1 MKIMA
6 LEVPGYEKVMR
17 AEDPQSGLKSIIA
30 VHDTTLGPALGGMR
44 FWPYPS
50 DKEALTDVL
59 RLAEGMTYKSAV
71 AETGLGGGKA
81 VVVADPR
88 MKKSRALLHAAGK
101 FINEFAGRY
110 ITAEDVGCTVEDLLV
125 VAEET
130 KFVTGLP
137 RERGGSGDP
146 SPFTALGVFSGLKA
160 AAEVAFKSDS
170 LAGKTVAVQ
179 GSGHVG
185 YWLCKHLFEAG
196 ARLYV
201 TDVRPERTERV
212 KKEFKAVVV
221 ELDDIFDV
229 ACDVFAP
236 CALGGILNDTTIPR
250 LRCKVVGGAANNQL
264 LESRHADALQARGI
278 LYAPDYVINAG
289 GIINIGLEL
298 DPKGYD
304 ECRALER
311 IKLIGTV
318 LKDVFTTAAANRI
331 STDKAAKEVALRKLR
346 DAKLRPAPAA
356 TEPGAGP
363 SLRDKSKAR

>member
-1 MKIMA
+1 
-6 LEVPGYEKVMR
+6 
-17 AEDPQSGLKSIIA
+17 
-30 VHDTTLGPALGGMR
+30 MR
-44 FWPYPS
+44 FWPYATEH
-50 DKEALTDVL
+50 DALTDVL

-88 MKKSRALLHAAGK
+88 TKKSTALLHGMGK
-101 FINEFAGRY
+101 FINEFAGKY
-110 ITAEDVGCTVEDLLV
+110 ITAEDVGCTAEDLQV

-146 SPFTALGVFSGLKA
+146 SPFTALGVFTGLKA
-160 AAEVAFKSDS
+160 AAEVAFHTDN

-201 TDVRPERTERV
+201 SDVRPERVERV
-212 KKEFKAVVV
+212 KKEFKAVAV
-221 ELDDIFDV
+221 ELDDIFEV
-229 ACDVFAP
+229 ACDIFAP
-236 CALGGILNDTTIPR
+236 CALGGVMNDITIPK

-264 LESRHADALQARGI
+264 LESRHGDALQARGI

-289 GIINIGLEL
+289 GIINIGSEL
-298 DPKGYD
+298 DSKGYD
-304 ECRALER
+304 ENRALER
-311 IKLIGTV
+311 IKLIGKV
-318 LKDVFTTAAANRI
+318 LKDVFATATANRI
-331 STDKAAKEVALRKLR
+331 STDKAAKEVAIRKLR
-346 DAKLRPAPAA
+346 EAKLRRG
-356 TEPGAGP
+356 TEPGSSGGSKP
-363 SLRDKSKAR
+363 RDKSKAH

>member
-1 MKIMA
+1 MKITA
-6 LEVPGYEKVMR
+6 LDVPGYEKVMR
-17 AEDPQSGLKSIIA
+17 ADDPQVGLKAFIA

-44 FWPYPS
+44 FWPYAS
-50 DKEALTDVL
+50 EQDAMTDVL

-71 AETGLGGGKA
+71 AETGLGGGKS

-88 MKKSRALLHAAGK
+88 MKKSPALLHAMGK
-101 FINEFAGRY
+101 FINELGGKY

-146 SPFTALGVFSGLKA
+146 SPFTALGVYTGLKA
-160 AAEVAFKSDS
+160 AAEVTYHNDN

-229 ACDVFAP
+229 ACDIFAP

-250 LRCKVVGGAANNQL
+250 LRCKIVGGAANNQL

-311 IKLIGTV
+311 IKHIGAV
-318 LKDVFTTAAANRI
+318 LKDVFTTATANRI

-346 DAKLRPAPAA
+346 DAKLRTDAA
-356 TEPGAGP
+356 SSVGAGAKA
-363 SLRDKSKAR
+363 RDKSKAR